1 MECISLI
8 KEILTFKWGHAFSII
23 KCWVWT
29 MGHCGILK
37 QRRKFLKDKNIA
49 VPELIYQQS
58 IVKKYFIEGKETHS
72 SLGILNG
79 NK

>member
-1 MECISLI
+1 
-8 KEILTFKWGHAFSII
+8 
-23 KCWVWT
+23 

-37 QRRKFLKDKNIA
+37 QRRKFLKDENIA
-49 VPELIYQQS
+49 APELIYYHS